1 MNINKLISIYN
12 DAFSKKANEN
22 HFKLNNIHTIHLIDD
37 IAYIIVLD
45 SIDIYEIYEIAVKKQ
60 FQNKGYATKL
70 MSKLP
75 TDKPI
80 HLEVNCNNIAAIKLY
95 EKFNFKKIHIRKNYY
110 KSEDA
115 IIMSNEQ

>member
-1 MNINKLISIYN
+1 
-12 DAFSKKANEN
+12 
-22 HFKLNNIHTIHLIDD
+22 
-37 IAYIIVLD
+37 
-45 SIDIYEIYEIAVKKQ
+45 
-60 FQNKGYATKL
+60 

-95 EKFNFKKIHIRKNYY
+95 EKFNFKIHIRKNYY

-115 IIMSNEQ
+115 IIMSNAQ